1 MESRVEVSSIPKA
14 SVSVSNRRAPDQ
26 DEVQRSEDE
35 LVVLLLMRASG
46 MQQKCRHADS
56 SRGRVREWNE
66 LGRADNGRSEYRD
79 PTDAGVS
86 AALNRT
92 LVLIR
97 HPPGAQIDAHN
108 SRLRPAH
115 RPTRAGKVCPRALA
129 TFTIQLRADAS
140 PWRFESSYPDRPADE
155 RHLH

>member
-1 MESRVEVSSIPKA
+1 MVLAPSDGAGFVRHPPTCAGVSPTA
-14 SVSVSNRRAPDQ
+14 HETPAW

-108 SRLRPAH
+108 SRLRPAGT
-115 RPTRAGKVCPRALA
+115 PPDESGQSLPARAGDVHDSAPRGCKSVEVRVVL
-129 TFTIQLRADAS
+129 S
-140 PWRFESSYPDRPADE
+140 G
-155 RHLH
+155 